1 MKKALI
7 FLVAAALFSSC
18 SVRSVEGG
26 TKPQTQTGFFWI
38 KKDDFRVDGENVF
51 KDTSKVVIGSFKVG
65 FVTGKSAKRKAGR
78 GPGGV
83 AAADVTLLGPDDA
96 LYAKL
101 TDAAYQDFLQSLQK
115 SGIEVVPRQQ
125 LITHKAFAEVK
136 THPSPYK
143 DDSLALAPGG
153 DVSYFVP
160 RDFDNKIHFFAQ
172 DAAVVWS
179 AGWGSS
185 NPNYGATLFADETKI
200 PVMSVNYLVDFV
212 NDEGGG
218 GSFASTANVSV
229 GQGISVKIGSSLTL
243 IRDGGGF
250 LRAGTGSIQLG
261 QAIYSEESYGTIK
274 DVTSTADK
282 SLQVA
287 SNVVTTALG
296 AGSSI
301 RRNFDITADPTRYES
316 VTGKVLVDTN
326 AKVIEQMKS
335 RR

>member
-1 MKKALI
+1 MKRALI
-7 FLVAAALFSSC
+7 CLAAAALFSSC
-18 SVRSVEGG
+18 AVRAVEGG
-26 TKPQTQTGFFWI
+26 TKPATQTGFFWI
-38 KKDDFRVDGENVF
+38 KKDDFKVDGEKVF
-51 KDTSKVVIGSFKVG
+51 KDARKVVIGSFKVG
-65 FVTGKSAKRKAGR
+65 FVTGKYAKRKAGR

-83 AAADVTLLGPDDA
+83 AAADVTLIGPDDA

-101 TDAAYQDFLQSLQK
+101 ADAAYQDFLQQLEK
-115 SGIEVVPRQQ
+115 AGYEVAPRQQ
-125 LITHKAFAEVK
+125 LLTHKSFAEVK
-136 THPSPYK
+136 THPAPYK
-143 DDSLALAPGG
+143 DDGLMLVPGG
-153 DVSYFVP
+153 EVSYFVP

-185 NPNYGATLFADETKI
+185 NPNVGATAFADETKL
-200 PVMSVNYLVDFV
+200 PVLSVNYLLDFV

-218 GSFASTANVSV
+218 GAWSSTSNVTV

-250 LRAGTGSIQLG
+250 LRPGTGSIQLG
-261 QAIYSEESYGTIK
+261 QAIYSEEAFGTIK
-274 DVTSTADK
+274 DTTTTADK

-296 AGSSI
+296 AGSSV
-301 RRNFDITADPTRYES
+301 RRNFDITAEAGKYES
-316 VTGKVLVDTN
+316 VAAKVLAEAN
-326 AKVIEQMKS
+326 AKLIEQMKS